1 MLTVGLGRAARLWAA
16 MAVAGGMSA
25 IPLNAQSP
33 AADSAV
39 TWAHAEQAGDAT
51 LRVLYVPAD
60 GFAYTADGDSVTGV
74 TAEIMRAF
82 ARWVSERYDV
92 AVTLH
97 FVEEQDWRVFYG
109 RIRDAHGGVFGLG
122 NVTITDERRRELR
135 FSPPYLTNVAVLITH
150 DAIAE
155 LNTLEDVRTTFSG
168 LSALAFEGTLHE
180 ERLRFLRDAWIP
192 DAPVAMAQSNSEII
206 ERVAAGGYF
215 AYVDAYNFWRAQ
227 EQGAPLRRHAMGDD
241 PAEEFGIIM
250 PLNNDWA
257 PLLEEFFARDGGYR
271 NAPEYRRI
279 LEHHLGA
286 SLTEALEA
294 ARLRAAS
301 PPEHDAQQG
310 QPTRSRASRP
320 RQPPLSRRRRFRD
333 WTARYIG
340 RLTASSSSA
349 RMLLALSPSSAAT
362 RNASEP
368 PSASA
373 GTHG

>member
-1 MLTVGLGRAARLWAA
+1 MAGTQMTVGCGRGARLWA
-16 MAVAGGMSA
+16 MLGVAGGMA
-25 IPLNAQSP
+25 VTPVNAQSP

-39 TWAHAEQAGDAT
+39 TWAHAEQAGEAT

-60 GFAYTADGDSVTGV
+60 GFAHTADGDSVTGV

-82 ARWVSERYDV
+82 ARWMSQRHDV

-109 RIRDAHGGVFGLG
+109 RIRDARGGVFGLG
-122 NVTITDERRRELR
+122 NVTITDERRRELS

-150 DAIAE
+150 DSIDE
-155 LNTLEDVRTTFSG
+155 LNALSDLGTTFSG

-180 ERLRFLRDAWIP
+180 ERLRFLRDAYIP
-192 DAPVAMAQSNSEII
+192 DAPLAMARSNSEII
-206 ERVAAGGYF
+206 ERVAADGYF

-227 EQGAPLRRHAMGDD
+227 EQGAPLRRHSVGDD

-279 LEHHLGA
+279 LESHLGA

-294 ARLRAAS
+294 ARLRAS
-301 PPEHDAQQG
+301 AQAAPG
-310 QPTRSRASRP
+310 AQPR
-320 RQPPLSRRRRFRD
+320 
-333 WTARYIG
+333 
-340 RLTASSSSA
+340 
-349 RMLLALSPSSAAT
+349 
-362 RNASEP
+362 
-368 PSASA
+368 
-373 GTHG
+373 

>member
-1 MLTVGLGRAARLWAA
+1 MAGTLMAVGCGRATRLWAMLA
-16 MAVAGGMSA
+16 AAGGLSVT
-25 IPLNAQSP
+25 PVSAQSP
-33 AADSAV
+33 AADSAI
-39 TWAHAEQAGDAT
+39 TWAHAERAGEAT
-51 LRVLYVPAD
+51 LRVLYVPAA

-82 ARWVSERYDV
+82 ARWVSERHDV

-109 RIRDAHGGVFGLG
+109 RVRDAHGGVFGLG
-122 NVTITDERRRELR
+122 NVTITDERRQELS

-150 DAIAE
+150 DSVNE
-155 LNTLEDVRTTFSG
+155 LNTLADMATTFSG

-192 DAPVAMAQSNSEII
+192 HAPVEMAQSNSEII
-206 ERVAAGGYF
+206 ERVVAGGYF

-227 EQGAPLRRHAMGDD
+227 EQGAPLRRHAVGDD

-257 PLLEEFFARDGGYR
+257 PLLEEFFARDGGYL

-294 ARLRAAS
+294 ARQRATAS
-301 PPEHDAQQG
+301 AAPGAQ
-310 QPTRSRASRP
+310 P
-320 RQPPLSRRRRFRD
+320 RQP
-333 WTARYIG
+333 
-340 RLTASSSSA
+340 SSS
-349 RMLLALSPSSAAT
+349 R
-362 RNASEP
+362 
-368 PSASA
+368 
-373 GTHG
+373 